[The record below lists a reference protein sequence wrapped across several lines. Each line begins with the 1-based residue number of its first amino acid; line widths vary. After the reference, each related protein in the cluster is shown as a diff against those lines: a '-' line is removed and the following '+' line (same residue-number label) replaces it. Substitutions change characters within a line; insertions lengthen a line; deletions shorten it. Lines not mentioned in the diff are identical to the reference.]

1 MGLSASRQPQGE
13 HAMLEICVTATQ
25 PDRGIY
31 LGPERRT
38 APAPLTRWLA
48 RMLDEMD
55 HGMLLVSPTASVR
68 HANQPA
74 RRELACGA
82 SLSLSEGSVRASQ
95 PEQHGAFLQAIADAS
110 RGRRRLVTLGTNG
123 HALSLA
129 VVPLGGEGADT
140 EALVLLVLG
149 KRQSCE
155 VLTVD
160 FFARTQGLTS
170 AEARVLQALCDGLR
184 PKEAA
189 RQFDVAVSTIRTQ
202 ISSIR
207 TKTQTASIRDLVS
220 RVTALPPITLAM
232 KTGLAH

>member
-1 MGLSASRQPQGE
+1 
-13 HAMLEICVTATQ
+13 MLESCSTATR
-25 PDRGIY
+25 PADGSY

-38 APAPLTRWLA
+38 DPAAITRWLA

-55 HGMLLVSPTASVR
+55 HGMLLVTPCGVLR

-74 RRELACGA
+74 RQELGLGSSLVWAGGAVHAARRE
-82 SLSLSEGSVRASQ
+82 Q
-95 PEQHGAFLQAIADAS
+95 QALLMQALADAAL
-110 RGRRRLVTLGTNG
+110 GRRRLLALGET
-123 HALSLA
+123 HQALSLA
-129 VVPLGGEGADT
+129 VVPLGEDSPGG

-155 VLTVD
+155 ALTVD
-160 FFARTQGLTS
+160 FFARTQGLTA

-184 PKEAA
+184 PKEVA
-189 RQFDVAVSTIRTQ
+189 RRCDVAVSTIRTQ

-220 RVTALPPITLAM
+220 RVTVLPPITLAM
-232 KTGLAH
+232 KTALPH